1 MKHEYTSETANAAR
15 LKGLETRQAN
25 AARRKEVLSL
35 LKQHSLDDVLKQHK
49 LDLNLTP
56 QAKQELAQEVF
67 KQLVTIEF
75 SEKLK
80 HRNKLE
86 QMVLK
91 QELDEMTKSL
101 GERTEL
107 SIATD
112 EKMTIE
118 ELLDHDKL
126 DLSRLSE
133 QDLNL
138 LRSFV

>member
-35 LKQHSLDDVLKQHK
+35 LKQHTLTDVLKKHD
-49 LDLNLTP
+49 LDLNLSA

-67 KQLVTIEF
+67 KQLVSIEF
-75 SEKLK
+75 SENLK

-91 QELDEMTKSL
+91 QELDELTKCL

-107 SIATD
+107 TIATD
-112 EKMTIE
+112 EKLSVE
-118 ELLDHDKL
+118 EAISREVL

>member
-15 LKGLETRQAN
+15 LKGLETRRAN
-25 AARRKEVLSL
+25 AARRKDVLSL
-35 LKQHSLDDVLKQHK
+35 LKQHTLDDVLKKHD

-75 SEKLK
+75 SENLK

-91 QELDEMTKSL
+91 QELDEMTKCL

-112 EKMTIE
+112 EKMSIE
-118 ELLDHDKL
+118 ELLEHDKL